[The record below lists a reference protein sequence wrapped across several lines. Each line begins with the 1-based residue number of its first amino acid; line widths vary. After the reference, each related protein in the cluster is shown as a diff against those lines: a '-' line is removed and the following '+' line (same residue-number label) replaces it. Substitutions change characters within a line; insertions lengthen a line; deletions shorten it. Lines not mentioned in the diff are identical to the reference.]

1 MSSLV
6 ENLNRLPPCL
16 VRLIARDPR
25 HPGRRLP
32 LLRIAQRAGL
42 SYGAVARLSLK
53 RSWSNVTPRVIDCF
67 CSACGVDIL
76 HPKRSLQY
84 LKRTLSHPNGYKL
97 LANKSGSG
105 SAKSVLKLLQSL
117 YD

>member
-1 MSSLV
+1 MSRLL
-6 ENLNRLPPCL
+6 EKLDALPPCL
-16 VRLIARDPR
+16 VRLIARDPK

-32 LLRIAQRAGL
+32 LMDIAKRAGL
-42 SYGAVARLSLK
+42 SYGTTARLSLK
-53 RSWSNVTPRVIDCF
+53 RTWGNTPPWIIDAYCA
-67 CSACGVDIL
+67 ACGVDIL

-97 LANKSGSG
+97 LANKSGAG
-105 SAKSVLKLLQSL
+105 SARSVLKLLQTL